1 MNVFHIL
8 WRNVMHRKVLSLLT
22 ILSITL
28 TTGLLVILLQ
38 ASDGV
43 EQSAEKGYGPFELT
57 VGAKGSQT
65 QLVLNTYYRVGSPIG
80 NIPLQVLQDLKQE
93 PEAAHVYAMTAGDAY
108 NRYPIVGIEPD
119 YFLTRYGDQ
128 RLQAGNMYARTGETI
143 VGAHVAK
150 MLDLKVGDTFHGSHG
165 LVHEGGKS
173 FDTNSG
179 TNVNSTT
186 KDQEQ
191 EQGIHPDE
199 HHEDNTH
206 VEESSDLSETH
217 LDQATANR
225 NAQEHHDDHE
235 HFEYKIVGI
244 LPSLGTADDRAV
256 FTTVDYAWHV
266 HGITH
271 DEDKTITAILVQPKS
286 LLGTQFIKNK
296 YDKRVDVQAAYT
308 SKSVADVVNVVDQG
322 TELVSFV
329 SMICVVLAAISLLLS
344 LTSVVTERKKDV
356 GLMRLVGKSRRYV
369 WSVLIGEGMLL
380 TCVGLVFGLLLGHLV
395 TYLCA
400 SSILEWTGVHVNA
413 ARIVSGEGWL
423 LLGTLLIG
431 FIASIGP
438 AWKVYRVDPLQ
449 LFKN

>member
-1 MNVFHIL
+1 MNVVHIL
-8 WRNVMHRKVLSLLT
+8 WRNVMHRKALSFLT

-28 TTGLLVILLQ
+28 TTALLVILLQ

-43 EQSAEKGYGPFELT
+43 EQSAQKGYGPFELT
-57 VGAKGSQT
+57 IGAKGSQT

-80 NIPLQVLQDLKQE
+80 NIPLQVLQQLKQE

-108 NRYPIVGIEPD
+108 NRYPIVGIEPE

-128 RLQAGNMYARTGETI
+128 RLQAGTMYANTGETI

-150 MLDLKVGDTFHGSHG
+150 MLGLKVGDTFHGSHG

-173 FDTNSG
+173 FDTHSG
-179 TNVNSTT
+179 TAASATN
-186 KDQEQ
+186 EQ
-191 EQGIHPDE
+191 DE
-199 HHEDNTH
+199 HSDEQPHEDTSP
-206 VEESSDLSETH
+206 VEASSPTSEAGPE
-217 LDQATANR
+217 QVTANSHP
-225 NAQEHHDDHE
+225 AEDHDQHE

-271 DEDKTITAILVQPKS
+271 DEDKTVTAILVQAKS

-380 TCVGLVFGLLLGHLV
+380 TCVGLLSGLLIGHLV

-400 SSILEWTGVHVNA
+400 SPILEWTGVHVNA
-413 ARIVSGEGWL
+413 ATFVPGEGWL

-449 LFKN
+449 LFKS